1 LNHEGSLAPN
11 DAAIEVREGSGDVG
25 SGVLVGELAP
35 ERSGDRD
42 AMESGRRRLP
52 DCGRRWFHESVA
64 ALATGFFGS
73 VSSSVVG
80 AGGLVRRCSVSSRA
94 VSDGGLMKGV
104 GVLAALSC
112 MSRGVP
118 AAERS
123 DCGVLGLSGEMDR
136 ARSGYKTSTPAMQG
150 LAITARLRVRTGS
163 AR

>member
-1 LNHEGSLAPN
+1 LAPN

-52 DCGRRWFHESVA
+52 DCGRRWFHESVPERPKAA

-118 AAERS
+118 AAERI